1 MTVKRIEA
9 LGLISNQFPDDH
21 LVFTC
26 GSTCRE
32 MAAAGRRENH
42 LYVVDSMGL
51 VSPIVLGIAL
61 GLEGKTDHR
70 VVGIE
75 GDGAMLTNLNALAT
89 IGYLQPSNLLLI
101 VLDNERYD
109 STGGQKTFTTSLDLA
124 NIAGSCGL
132 RSWQADDLETLKQSM
147 EEAVNVA
154 GPGFIRMKIAP
165 GNSDVPLLLDDPVT
179 LGHRFNQWLASS
191 AGL

>member
-1 MTVKRIEA
+1 MAVKRIEA
-9 LGLISNQFPDDH
+9 LGLISERFPDDP

-32 MAAAGRRENH
+32 MAAADRRENH

-61 GLEGKTDHR
+61 GLAGNSSHR

-75 GDGAMLTNLNALAT
+75 GDGGMLTNLNALTT
-89 IGYLQPSNLLLI
+89 IGYLQPSNLLII

-109 STGGQKTFTTSLDLA
+109 STGGQETFTTRLDLA

-132 RSWQADDLETLKQSM
+132 RTWRADDLETLKQSM
-147 EEAVNVA
+147 QEAANVP

-179 LGHRFNQWLASS
+179 LGHRFNRWLTSA